1 MEEEVN
7 RRSNGLLMQYT
18 IVLLYYANFEV
29 GAPPDTSIFPS
40 APAAPTWLSVP
51 CDLLLTSIP
60 LTTGASV
67 LTGALLNAA
76 SASCVAW

>member
-1 MEEEVN
+1 MEEQVN
-7 RRSNGLLMQYT
+7 RRLNRLLMQYT
-18 IVLLYYANFEV
+18 IILLYYANFDV
-29 GAPPDTSIFPS
+29 GAPPEISIFPS

-51 CDLLLTSIP
+51 CDLLFTSIP

-76 SASCVAW
+76 SASSVV

>member
-7 RRSNGLLMQYT
+7 HRFNRLLMQYT
-18 IVLLYYANFEV
+18 IIILYYANFDV
-29 GAPPDTSIFPS
+29 GAPPETSIFPS

-76 SASCVAW
+76 SASSVVW

>member
-1 MEEEVN
+1 MEEEVKHRLN
-7 RRSNGLLMQYT
+7 RLLMQYT
-18 IVLLYYANFEV
+18 IIILYYANFDV
-29 GAPPDTSIFPS
+29 GAPPETSIFPS

-76 SASCVAW
+76 SASSVVW

>member
-1 MEEEVN
+1 MKEEVN
-7 RRSNGLLMQYT
+7 HRFNRLLMQYT
-18 IVLLYYANFEV
+18 IIILYYANFDV
-29 GAPPDTSIFPS
+29 GAPPETSIFPS

-76 SASCVAW
+76 SASSVVW